1 MGYESTLLVVEPLR
15 SLHHDGHTYASIV
28 ATIDLCKMPHV
39 FHRRLRERW
48 VKSDLCICMDGSD
61 VSEDMYGDP
70 LLAADL
76 DTAITD
82 LRLADA
88 QIFVEDGERYRR
100 LPPAI
105 ALLEGFDQS
114 QWDELLV
121 LHYGH

>member
-1 MGYESTLLVVEPLR
+1 MGYESTLLVVKPLR

-28 ATIDLCKMPHV
+28 ATIDLCVMPHA
-39 FHRRLRERW
+39 FQRRVHDRW
-48 VKSDLCICMDGSD
+48 EKNDLCVYMDGSD

-76 DTAITD
+76 DTVITD

-88 QIFVEDGERYRR
+88 QILVEDGERYRR